1 MAGRVLRSC
10 VQTALKAVNSV
21 VGLAGMAVILY
32 ALWMLREW
40 YREVAELDQRL
51 PVPWFIYT
59 FFGLGVFLC
68 LLTCS
73 GHIAAETAN
82 NHCLSCVSF
91 SLINPWNCILFNYT
105 SRQRCYE
112 LFFSRYKSFN
122 LLRLHMILVFV
133 LIILEGAITMDVFLN
148 SNWEEDF
155 PPDPS
160 GKFDEFK
167 NFVRS
172 NVEIC
177 EWVGLSVVATQ
188 VLSIILGVVLR
199 TLGPD
204 RETDYDSDDDAI
216 VPARLPLLRNQS
228 TQHAP
233 DYVESN
239 LAGRS
244 DSWKVRILDKVN
256 N

>member
-1 MAGRVLRSC
+1 MAGRMVRSC

-32 ALWMLREW
+32 ALWMLRAW
-40 YREVAELDQRL
+40 YREVADLDQRF

-59 FFGLGVFLC
+59 FLGLGIFLC

-82 NHCLSCVSF
+82 GHCLSC
-91 SLINPWNCILFNYT
+91 Y
-105 SRQRCYE
+105 
-112 LFFSRYKSFN
+112 
-122 LLRLHMILVFV
+122 MIIVFV
-133 LIILEGAITMDVFLN
+133 LIILEGAITVDVFLN
-148 SNWEEDF
+148 TNWEEDF

-167 NFVRS
+167 DFVRS
-172 NVEIC
+172 NFEIC
-177 EWVGLSVVATQ
+177 EWVGLSVVAAQ
-188 VLSIILGVVLR
+188 VLSIILGMVLR

-204 RETDYDSDDDAI
+204 RETDYDSDDDTT

-228 TQHAP
+228 QHGP
-233 DYVESN
+233 DYAEPNTSRRN
-239 LAGRS
+239 
-244 DSWKVRILDKVN
+244 DSWKLRILDKVN

>member
-1 MAGRVLRSC
+1 MAGRMVRSC

-32 ALWMLREW
+32 ALWMLRAW
-40 YREVAELDQRL
+40 YREVAQLHQHL
-51 PVPWFIYT
+51 PVPWFIYA
-59 FFGLGVFLC
+59 FLGVGIFLC

-82 NHCLSCVSF
+82 GHCLSC
-91 SLINPWNCILFNYT
+91 Y
-105 SRQRCYE
+105 
-112 LFFSRYKSFN
+112 
-122 LLRLHMILVFV
+122 MIVVFV
-133 LIILEGAITMDVFLN
+133 LIILEGAITVDVFLN
-148 SNWEEDF
+148 TNWEEDF

-167 NFVRS
+167 VFVRS
-172 NVEIC
+172 NFEIC
-177 EWVGLSVVATQ
+177 EWVGLSVVAAQ
-188 VLSIILGVVLR
+188 VLSIILGMVLR

-204 RETDYDSDDDAI
+204 RETDYDSDDDTT

-228 TQHAP
+228 QHGP
-233 DYVESN
+233 DYAEPN
-239 LAGRS
+239 TYRRS
-244 DSWKVRILDKVN
+244 DSWKLRILDNVN

>member
-59 FFGLGVFLC
+59 FLGLGIFLC

-82 NHCLSCVSF
+82 SHCLSCH
-91 SLINPWNCILFNYT
+91 T
-105 SRQRCYE
+105 
-112 LFFSRYKSFN
+112 
-122 LLRLHMILVFV
+122 ILVFV
-133 LIILEGAITMDVFLN
+133 LIILEGAITVDVFLN

-172 NVEIC
+172 NAEMC
-177 EWVGLSVVATQ
+177 EWVGLSVVAAQ
-188 VLSIILGVVLR
+188 VLSIVLGIILR

-204 RETDYDSDDDAI
+204 RETDYDSDDDTI

-228 TQHAP
+228 TQPVPH
-233 DYVESN
+233 YVESN
-239 LAGRS
+239 LPGRNH
-244 DSWKVRILDKVN
+244 SWEVRIPDKVN